1 MEKKSAPLYDC
12 HVNTNEGTDTFV
24 GIRSDGEQI
33 KVCFP
38 IGYKLG
44 ATEAEQ
50 KKDVQLLIRVLS
62 RFSGIKEK
70 LLPQLLMSNP
80 ETVNFPIQAYMTIL
94 DEYYS
99 RGYYT
104 ENERIFKV
112 NGNGHKS
119 WARTVKTQ
127 KAYPQDGSFIYLTTV
142 AQESR
147 VDTANY
153 ITKINEF
160 CVEEAYRKIGFL
172 FGQDV
177 PRRSSIPFDEKRF
190 LTALKEKLHSEN
202 NNRNKALFAG
212 MMDMIQYVGKKGR
225 NARFFFGTNDF
236 EYVWERLIDFNF
248 GVDNKNYYFPRTS
261 WYLGAAGKHA
271 KSALEPDTIMK
282 VGEKIFILDA
292 KYYRYGDSKDPK
304 ELPKS
309 TSINKQI
316 TYGEYVAT
324 DPKFKD
330 ESGQAPPVYNVFLMP
345 FNKCGTVFP
354 SRENM
359 VHIGE
364 ARGDW
369 KDSGASYERVQ
380 GILLDVKWMM
390 ERTVKQN
397 QTDINQLATLVEN
410 IIKSTDPL
418 KSKDD
423 EDDAEIELINGAATM

>member
-1 MEKKSAPLYDC
+1 MEKESAPLYDC

-24 GIRSDGEQI
+24 GIRSDGDQI

-44 ATEAEQ
+44 KTEAEQ

-94 DEYYS
+94 DEYYN

-127 KAYPQDGSFIYLTTV
+127 RAYPQDDSFIYLTTV

-160 CVEEAYRKIGFL
+160 CVEEAYKKIGFL
-172 FGQDV
+172 FSANT
-177 PRRSSIPFDEKRF
+177 PRKTSIPFDERRF
-190 LTALKEKLHSEN
+190 LIVLKEKLHGEN
-202 NNRNKALFAG
+202 NDKNKSLFSG
-212 MMDMIQYVGKKGR
+212 MIDMIQYVGKKGR

-261 WYLGAAGKHA
+261 WYLGTAGRHA

-282 VGEKIFILDA
+282 ENGKIFILDA
-292 KYYRYGDSKDPK
+292 KYYRYGDSADPT
-304 ELPKS
+304 ELPRS

-316 TYGEYVAT
+316 TYGEYVIT

-330 ESGQAPPVYNVFLMP
+330 ENGQAPPVYNVFLMP
-345 FNKCGTVFP
+345 FNKEGKHFP
-354 SRENM
+354 TKQNM
-359 VHIGE
+359 LHIGE

-369 KDSGASYERVQ
+369 KDTGASYERVQ
-380 GILLDVKWMM
+380 GILLDVRWMM

-397 QTDINQLATLVEN
+397 KTDISQLARLVEN
-410 IIKSTDPL
+410 IIKNTNPL
-418 KSKDD
+418 AKKTAS
-423 EDDAEIELINGAATM
+423 DDAKGAMTM

>member
-1 MEKKSAPLYDC
+1 MEKESAPLYDC
-12 HVNTNEGTDTFV
+12 HINTNEGTDTFV

-44 ATEAEQ
+44 KTELEQ

-94 DEYYS
+94 DEYYN

-104 ENERIFKV
+104 ENERILKV
-112 NGNGHKS
+112 NGSGHKN
-119 WARTVKTQ
+119 WPRTVKTQ
-127 KAYPQDGSFIYLTTV
+127 RAYPQDDSFIYLTTV
-142 AQESR
+142 SQESR
-147 VDTANY
+147 VDSSNFL
-153 ITKINEF
+153 TKINEF
-160 CVEEAYRKIGFL
+160 CVEEAYKKIGFL
-172 FGQDV
+172 FSTNT
-177 PRRSSIPFDEKRF
+177 PRKASIPFDERRF
-190 LTALKEKLHSEN
+190 LMTLKGKIHSEN
-202 NNRNKALFAG
+202 NDKNKALFSG
-212 MMDMIQYVGKKGR
+212 MIDMIQYVGKKGR

-261 WYLGAAGKHA
+261 WYLGSAGKHT

-282 VGEKIFILDA
+282 KDNKIFILDA
-292 KYYRYGDSKDPK
+292 KYYRYGDSADPT
-304 ELPKS
+304 ELPRS

-324 DPKFKD
+324 ALKFRD
-330 ESGQAPPVYNVFLMP
+330 ENGQAPPVYNAFLMP
-345 FNKCGTVFP
+345 FNKEGKYFT
-354 SRENM
+354 SKQNM
-359 VHIGE
+359 LHIGE

-380 GILLDVKWMM
+380 GILLDIKWMM
-390 ERTVKQN
+390 ERTVKHN
-397 QTDINQLATLVEN
+397 KNDICQLAQLVESVIN
-410 IIKSTDPL
+410 HMDPL
-418 KSKDD
+418 AKKTARGN
-423 EDDAEIELINGAATM
+423 EEGTMTT

>member
-1 MEKKSAPLYDC
+1 MDKESAPLYDC

-38 IGYKLG
+38 IGYNLG
-44 ATEAEQ
+44 KTESEQ

-80 ETVNFPIQAYMTIL
+80 ETVNFPIQAYMIIL
-94 DEYYS
+94 DEYYN

-104 ENERIFKV
+104 ENERVFKV

-119 WARTVKTQ
+119 WSRTVKTQ
-127 KAYPQDGSFIYLTTV
+127 RAYPQDDSFVYLTTV
-142 AQESR
+142 AQESK

-153 ITKINEF
+153 ISKINEF
-160 CVEEAYRKIGFL
+160 CVEEAYKKIGFL
-172 FGQDV
+172 FSPNI
-177 PRRSSIPFDEKRF
+177 PRKSTIPFDERRF
-190 LTALKEKLHSEN
+190 LMCLKDKLRGEN
-202 NNRNKALFAG
+202 NDRNKALFSG
-212 MMDMIQYVGKKGR
+212 MIDMIQYVGKKGR

-248 GVDNKNYYFPRTS
+248 GIDNKNFYFPRTS
-261 WYLGAAGKHA
+261 WYLGSAGTHA
-271 KSALEPDTIMK
+271 KSALEPDTIMLEGDK
-282 VGEKIFILDA
+282 VFILDA
-292 KYYRYGDSKDPK
+292 KYYRYGDSADPA
-304 ELPKS
+304 ELPRS

-324 DPKFKD
+324 DPKFKN
-330 ESGQAPPVYNVFLMP
+330 ENGVAPPVFNVFLMP
-345 FNKCGTVFP
+345 FNKYGKFFKTTH
-354 SRENM
+354 NM
-359 VHIGE
+359 LHIGE

-369 KDSGASYERVQ
+369 KSNGKSYERVQ

-390 ERTVKQN
+390 ERTVKRN
-397 QTDINQLATLVEN
+397 KSDISQLASLVEN
-410 IIKSTDPL
+410 IINTTDPL
-418 KSKDD
+418 SK
-423 EDDAEIELINGAATM
+423 EATVGE